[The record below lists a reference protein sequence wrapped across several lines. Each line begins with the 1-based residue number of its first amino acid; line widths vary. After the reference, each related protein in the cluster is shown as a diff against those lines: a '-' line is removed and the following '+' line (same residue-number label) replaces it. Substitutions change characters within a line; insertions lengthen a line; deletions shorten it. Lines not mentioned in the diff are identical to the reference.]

1 MEADVIQKNS
11 AVNPEVYSEYFQT
24 SKMERFAKIK
34 LLTILAKCS
43 ILDVLQDSE
52 YASEIRQLPSDFL
65 ENCFTNMKTQ

>member
-11 AVNPEVYSEYFQT
+11 AVNLEVYSESCQT

-52 YASEIRQLPSDFL
+52 YASEIR
-65 ENCFTNMKTQ
+65 